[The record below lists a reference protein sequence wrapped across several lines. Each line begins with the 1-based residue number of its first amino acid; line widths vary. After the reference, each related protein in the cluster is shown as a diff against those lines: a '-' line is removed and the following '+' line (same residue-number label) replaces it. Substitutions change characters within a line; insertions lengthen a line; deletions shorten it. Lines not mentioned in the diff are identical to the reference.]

1 MDRLS
6 NTKSN
11 VSATYGRRLNK
22 SYYEPFQGFAYCILM
37 INIVDMKKK
46 KKEIKI
52 AGSLTLALT
61 GSGYLS
67 KLQHFITST
76 AGFELTLRPHSPL
89 MVWACPL
96 VELIATNPPQQF
108 TKSHKKHWTVSR
120 GVQKKP
126 KQKPVMV
133 LLSGGFFMCSVS
145 ERMKNKN
152 EDKSKSFNSSHI
164 VKKIKLKK

>member
-11 VSATYGRRLNK
+11 VSATYGRRLYK

-37 INIVDMKKK
+37 INIVDMKK
-46 KKEIKI
+46 IKI

-89 MVWACPL
+89 MV
-96 VELIATNPPQQF
+96 
-108 TKSHKKHWTVSR
+108 
-120 GVQKKP
+120 
-126 KQKPVMV
+126 
-133 LLSGGFFMCSVS
+133 
-145 ERMKNKN
+145 
-152 EDKSKSFNSSHI
+152 
-164 VKKIKLKK
+164 

>member
-37 INIVDMKKK
+37 INIVDMKK

-120 GVQKKP
+120 GVQKKTP
-126 KQKPVMV
+126 
-133 LLSGGFFMCSVS
+133 
-145 ERMKNKN
+145 NKN
-152 EDKSKSFNSSHI
+152 LWWCFFQEASSCAQFRRGW
-164 VKKIKLKK
+164 KIKMRTSENPLTVLT